1 MKLSSLILKKGITG
15 FQIQKQYF
23 AFLKFY
29 QFFSLFF
36 SDRRA
41 QPDNRVGNENCAAIL
56 NNFYGD
62 GIKFHDVACHH
73 TKPALCEC

>member
-1 MKLSSLILKKGITG
+1 MIRRALLDFRSKNNI
-15 FQIQKQYF
+15 FD
-23 AFLKFY
+23 FLNFII
-29 QFFSLFF
+29 FFSFFF